1 MAGNNNINVKDLVDT
16 LFGGMEGLV
25 TSKTVV
31 GAPVYADG
39 ATIIPLIEVSCGM
52 GVGGFDQKGDKKD
65 GQAGAGAMSSKIS
78 PTALLVVQNGN
89 TKLISIKNQDAVSK
103 LLEMVPDLIDRVTG
117 GNRISKPAQ
126 KRAEEMAEDAEDMII
141 EE

>member
-1 MAGNNNINVKDLVDT
+1 MAGNNINVKELVDT
-16 LFGGMEGLV
+16 LFNGMEGLV

-31 GAPVYADG
+31 GAPVSVDG

-52 GVGGFDQKGDKKD
+52 GVGGFDQKQEKKD
-65 GQAGAGAMSSKIS
+65 GQAGAGAMSTKMS

-89 TKLISIKNQDAVSK
+89 TKLISIKNQDAISK

-126 KRAEEMAEDAEDMII
+126 SKADEMAAEAQDEVIV
-141 EE
+141 E